1 METSYK
7 VNQLIKFQ
15 LINWEAARK
24 NYAGLDQVKTRSL
37 SLSGGSELK
46 VQFNPERIRSSA
58 AKVDT
63 KSIEARPC
71 FLCESNRPK
80 EQEGVSFDDYT
91 ILINPF
97 PIFRRH
103 LTIPHINHTPQL
115 IQPYFQS
122 MLEFAYELPEFT
134 LFYNGPKCGASA
146 PDHFHFQ
153 AGNKDFMPVEA
164 DFRSGKYAKLTGL
177 VDEVAIYTWENYN
190 RGAITFMADDMEA
203 LVTLFNDLYM
213 LLQKN
218 QLDEVEPMMNVLT
231 YFEEGELVVHIF
243 PRILHRPDC
252 YFKDG
257 LDQIL
262 ISPASVDMGGVFIT
276 PRLED
281 YEKLS
286 SSHVEEILDQV
297 CMSSSDCEQFAQL
310 LIENHNN
317 E

>member
-7 VNQLIKFQ
+7 VNQLIKSQ
-15 LINWEAARK
+15 LINWEAAKK
-24 NYAGLDQVKTRSL
+24 NYAGLDKVKTRSL
-37 SLSGGSELK
+37 TLSGGSEIK

-58 AKVDT
+58 AKVDAQ
-63 KSIEARPC
+63 SIEARPC

-97 PIFRRH
+97 PIFRSH
-103 LTIPHINHTPQL
+103 LTIPHNNHTPQL

-122 MLEFAYELPEFT
+122 MLELAYELPDFT
-134 LFYNGPKCGASA
+134 LFYNGPNCGASA

-153 AGNKDFMPVEA
+153 AGNKDFMPIEA
-164 DFRSGKYAKLTGL
+164 DFRSGRYANLTGL
-177 VDEVAIYTWENYN
+177 VDEVAIYTWGNYN
-190 RGAITFMADDMEA
+190 RGVITFMADDMEA
-203 LVTLFNDLYM
+203 LVTLFNDLYV

-218 QLDEVEPMMNVLT
+218 QPDEVEPMMNVLT

-252 YFKDG
+252 YFKEG
-257 LDQIL
+257 KEQIL

-286 SSHVEEILDQV
+286 STDVEEILNQV
-297 CMSSSDCEQFAQL
+297 CMSSSGCEQFAML

>member
-1 METSYK
+1 MDTSYK
-7 VNQLIKFQ
+7 VNQLIKSQ
-15 LINWEAARK
+15 LINWEIARN
-24 NYAGLDQVKTRSL
+24 NYAGLGQVKTRSL
-37 SLSGGSELK
+37 TLSGGSEVK

-63 KSIEARPC
+63 QSIEARPC

-103 LTIPHINHTPQL
+103 LTIPHTKHTTQL
-115 IQPYFQS
+115 IQFYFQT
-122 MLEFAYELPEFT
+122 MLELAYELPEFT

-153 AGNKDFMPVEA
+153 AGNKDFMPVES

-177 VDEVAIYTWENYN
+177 VDEVAVYTWKNYS
-190 RGAITFMADDMEA
+190 RGAITLMADNIEF
-203 LVTLFNDLYM
+203 LVSAFNDLYK
-213 LLQKN
+213 LLANN
-218 QLDEVEPMMNVLT
+218 QPEEVEPMLNSLA
-231 YFEEGELVVHIF
+231 YYEEGEYVVHVF

-252 YFKDG
+252 YFNDEE
-257 LDQIL
+257 DQIL

-281 YEKLS
+281 YIKLS
-286 SSHVEEILDQV
+286 SSDVEEILEQV
-297 CMSSSDCEQFAQL
+297 CMSSSDCVQFARM
-310 LIENHNN
+310 LIENHDN